1 MTERPTKRPTDQP
14 TSQRT
19 DQTIHSQPLSLLLD
33 TTTILHNYQQKQA
46 AHPRPHHLLI
56 YRRQQC
62 TTGLKL
68 LTHTPIITQF
78 SFLYF
83 FQFWEIE
90 IIYNN
95 FNTSWKNT
103 EVVFEI
109 FFLLSCKCK
118 NWCNAEHH
126 PFIKKNNWKIMGWK
140 CYKWNWEALI
150 PNTLKYLK

>member
-78 SFLYF
+78 SSFTFFSFEKLKLFTIILTLAGKTLKWFSKYF
-83 FQFWEIE
+83 F
-90 IIYNN
+90 Y
-95 FNTSWKNT
+95 SR
-103 EVVFEI
+103 V
-109 FFLLSCKCK
+109 
-118 NWCNAEHH
+118 NA
-126 PFIKKNNWKIMGWK
+126 KIGV
-140 CYKWNWEALI
+140 
-150 PNTLKYLK
+150 TLNITPS